1 MIYKFWKKMKKAFF
15 WAFAALF
22 LVSMALVSCSKDDDK
37 PLAANE
43 TDHNETDYTVII
55 YGTSGGSMDYTVEEV
70 WRELRNHLT
79 DQRVRVICAYKYG
92 KGGEEF
98 TGTYANAGD
107 MLYFELTKDTRFE
120 DLRNYV
126 IADSSYRLF
135 SADNLTAVLN
145 RAAQD
150 APAKKYVLVTYGHG
164 NGFDPYSDY
173 PRDSQQAKGVISD
186 EWYDREINM
195 YELSQAIRQSNVQH
209 LECLM
214 LHNCLM
220 GGMESLMEVV
230 PCAEYI
236 MATPFM
242 LTSEDNPLIPILVKN
257 LRTKSDF
264 ESAAR
269 ATLDESAER
278 LRYGYSQEGE
288 PLQNGCMELLKASA
302 LNDVCTTTGRL
313 VDRLCGI
320 YSSQHEAID
329 SATCRVYRFFNMNP
343 YFDLLDY
350 AAKLAEATQDAE
362 LQAIHTQLAADF
374 GRAILKQVTVDLGAC
389 PALPAYS
396 LSVLLVN
403 KEAYE
408 DDFAVGTFTYRQAY
422 EYSTFHQRTHWGN
435 WLATNLQTPTGN
447 PCGQVIKLFF

>member
-1 MIYKFWKKMKKAFF
+1 MQRMKKVIF
-15 WAFAALF
+15 WAFATIFMGGML
-22 LVSMALVSCSKDDDK
+22 LSSCSKDEET
-37 PLAANE
+37 PSSANA
-43 TDHNETDYTVII
+43 TDNNATDYTVII

-79 DQRVRVICAYKYG
+79 DQRVRVVCAYKYG
-92 KGGEEF
+92 KGGDDF

-107 MLYFELTKDTRFE
+107 MLYFELTSDTRLE
-120 DLRNYV
+120 DLSNYV
-126 IADSSYRLF
+126 VADSSYRLF
-135 SADNLTAVLN
+135 SADNLTSVLN

-150 APAKKYVLVTYGHG
+150 APARKYVLVTYGHG

-173 PRDSQQAKGVISD
+173 PRDSQQTKGVIED
-186 EWYDREINM
+186 EWYDGREINM
-195 YELSQAIRQSNVQH
+195 YDLSQAIRQSNVQR

-242 LTSEDNPLIPILVKN
+242 LTSEDNPLIPFLVKN

-288 PLQNGCMELLKASA
+288 PLQNGCMELLKAAA

-329 SATCRVYRFFNMNP
+329 SATCRAYKFFNMTP
-343 YFDLLDY
+343 YYDLLDY
-350 AAKLAEATQDAE
+350 AAKLADATQDAE
-362 LQAIHTQLAADF
+362 LQTIHTQLAADF

-403 KEAYE
+403 KETYE
-408 DDFAVGTFTYRQAY
+408 DDFSFGPFTYRQAY

-435 WLATNLQTPTGN
+435 WLATNLQHPVGN
-447 PCGQVIKLFF
+447 PCGQVIRFSFRKR